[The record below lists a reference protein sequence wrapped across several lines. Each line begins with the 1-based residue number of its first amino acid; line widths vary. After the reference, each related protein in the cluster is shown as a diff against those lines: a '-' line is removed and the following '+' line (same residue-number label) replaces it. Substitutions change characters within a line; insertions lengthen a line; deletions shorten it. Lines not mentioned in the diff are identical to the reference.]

1 MHILQYSAGI
11 VSRPFWFLEFKKTA
25 KLKAEGLTD
34 AQIKEKAIKEN
45 LYGAPT
51 EYRANQIFNA
61 IIRRI
66 NSLDETILKIFIS
79 SDIATEKAVAIIA
92 AMKTD
97 LLFFEFIHEVYREKL
112 ILGDERITDKD
123 LNIFFANKRTQ
134 SEVVAKWTDYTVE
147 KLVRCYTTYLYEAG
161 LIDSSNGERIIIR
174 PILDIALENYLKNS
188 RMEQFVYA
196 LTGER

>member
-1 MHILQYSAGI
+1 MRKMQYSAGI

-25 KLKAEGLTD
+25 KLKVEGLTD

-51 EYRANQIFNA
+51 DYRAGQIFNT
-61 IIRRI
+61 IIRRVK
-66 NSLDETILKIFIS
+66 SLDETILKIFIS
-79 SDIATEKAVAIIA
+79 SDITTEKAIAIIA

-97 LLFFEFIHEVYREKL
+97 LLFFEFMYEVYREKL

-123 LNIFFANKRTQ
+123 LNIFFTNKRTQ
-134 SEVVAKWTDYTVE
+134 SEVVAKWTVYTVE

-161 LIDSSNGERIIIR
+161 LIDSSNGERTIIR
-174 PILDIALENYLKNS
+174 PILDITLENYLKNS